1 MNKKTAAAVK
11 PANNPIH
18 TPTAFSEVYFPR

>member
-1 MNKKTAAAVK
+1 MNRKTAAAVK

-18 TPTAFSEVYFPR
+18 TPTAFNEV